1 MSPPSLDSDKGV
13 TEMRKVVA
21 YELLSLDGVA
31 EAPNEFFTDWDDVMD
46 NNLAR
51 VISTQD
57 TVLLGR
63 RTYDEWSE
71 YWPPSDIE
79 PFASFINQVEKFV
92 ASSDKPKK
100 LWTNSTMIE
109 GDFQKFV
116 TELKE
121 TPGGDIGV
129 HGSITLCQSL
139 IEAGV
144 VDELRLVIAP
154 SFQGSGRKLLNGG
167 LPTRLKLTNQIASPT
182 GYVLLD
188 YQIITRSIN

>member
-1 MSPPSLDSDKGV
+1 
-13 TEMRKVVA
+13 MRKVVA

>member
-1 MSPPSLDSDKGV
+1 
-13 TEMRKVVA
+13 
-21 YELLSLDGVA
+21 
-31 EAPNEFFTDWDDVMD
+31 
-46 NNLAR
+46 
-51 VISTQD
+51 
-57 TVLLGR
+57 
-63 RTYDEWSE
+63 
-71 YWPPSDIE
+71 
-79 PFASFINQVEKFV
+79 
-92 ASSDKPKK
+92 
-100 LWTNSTMIE
+100 MIE